1 MKYRI
6 YVTKVNG
13 EEIPGGAREVSQILD
28 NEISSSQDVRLQ
40 IRYDANGNRLHD
52 PASGTPTET
61 LYYSD
66 EWGEDEEPGE
76 LEPAFLIIPA
86 WIIHGLPFL
95 LPLAFFDF
103 YQRFLNGIYEFEIL
117 IRMEY
122 KTIIEEESNAN
133 L

>member
-13 EEIPGGAREVSQILD
+13 KEIPGGAREVSQILD

-40 IRYDANGNRLHD
+40 IRYDADGNHLYD

-76 LEPAFLIIPA
+76 LEPAFLIIPV
-86 WIIHGLPFL
+86 WIIRGLPFL

-103 YQRFLNGIYEFEIL
+103 YRRFLNGIYEFEIL

>member
-28 NEISSSQDVRLQ
+28 NEIASAQDVRLQ
-40 IRYDANGNRLHD
+40 IRYDADGNRLYD

-61 LYYSD
+61 LYYYD

-86 WIIHGLPFL
+86 WIIRGLPFL

-103 YQRFLNGIYEFEIL
+103 YRRFLNGIYEFEIL